1 VAITDDVRP
10 VGQGAA
16 DVVLRRELLP
26 TAREVEQGATA
37 ADAHFE
43 QRPTST
49 KRSAKTLL
57 SSYLQTFDPRT
68 VRGSKFPLFV
78 LAGMAMFQAWDDIVI
93 GVAYPYLRADFAFN
107 LAFII
112 VFTNLIGIVTDLFAP
127 LIGWVADRFPRVWLV
142 RAGAVILHGSSLIF
156 ALAGSFG
163 GFLTSR
169 GLALVG
175 VGLIDP
181 SKPPLTS
188 DYYPPAS
195 RVRVFGF
202 VGSATLVGVAIAPL
216 LAGILIESISW
227 RACVALFGGLGL
239 LVSLGSFFLREP
251 KRGYFD
257 LIEAGLTP
265 EEAEAAPRPKPLP
278 FLEAFRVGYGIK
290 TLRRVWWATVFMP
303 ATLFGQIYI
312 FIHLAEQGYDARQSG
327 VVLAAAGVAALLFVP
342 FTGSVASRLVHTNPG
357 RIMTLLGGVY
367 VVQAVT
373 LFGIAMFPSPVV
385 AVVLVVPFMA
395 TTGFV
400 VPGSQAVMSL
410 IIPPS
415 MLGQGL
421 AIMLP
426 FRLIARVAMLLVI
439 VISPYLSRFVT
450 GQSQSILLALVIPSV
465 LAAIIISGGARTMA
479 GDIRTA
485 RAMAL
490 ASAESKESRLRGR
503 NKMLICRDVE
513 VTYDGTQVL
522 FGVDFDVE
530 EGELVALLG
539 TNGAGKSTLMRA
551 ICGLQRASNGAIF
564 LDGAD
569 ITQQPAHLNA
579 RRGIVMVPGGHAI
592 FPGLT
597 VEENLR
603 TAAWMYSANE
613 TYVAERTD
621 EVLQLFPVLRDR
633 LQTSAGNMSGGEQ
646 QMLAIGQALIMKPRL
661 LMIDELSL
669 GLAPAVIDTML
680 DTLRRL
686 NAEGTTIVLIEQ
698 SLNVAMTIARRA
710 VFMEKGEVRFDGPT
724 EELMRRPELIRAV
737 FMAGA
742 VTGGSTARSR
752 ARQGESRERLLQ
764 VQDVAV
770 SFGGVSA
777 LAGATLE
784 VGPDEIV
791 GIIGPNGAGKTSLFD
806 VISGFVRPDSGA
818 VLMNGTDVTASS
830 PEVRAHLGLGRS
842 FQNAQLFPSL
852 TVRENIAVAMER
864 AIKVKHP
871 LLNALW
877 LPKARQ
883 SERLVGR
890 RVDGLIDLLRLGA
903 YADKFVNELS
913 TGTRRSVDIA
923 CIMASAPK
931 MLLLDEPSSGLAQA
945 ESEALGPVIER
956 LARDAGCSVLVIEHD
971 VGLVSSI
978 SHRLYAMELGA
989 VIASGSPSQVVSDP
1003 RVLSSYLAATEEVV
1017 ARSDLNRI
1025 LVPTYSATAEENGIV
1040 HDNGQDAPGD

>member
-1 VAITDDVRP
+1 MAVTDDVRP
-10 VGQGAA
+10 TTIDAS
-16 DVVLRRELLP
+16 DVVTRRELLP
-26 TAREVEQGATA
+26 TVREVEQGTA
-37 ADAHFE
+37 AAAPHFD
-43 QRPTST
+43 QPPTS
-49 KRSAKTLL
+49 KRSAKALF
-57 SSYLQTFDPRT
+57 SSYLQSFNPRT
-68 VRGSKFPLFV
+68 IDGPKLTLFV
-78 LAGMAMFQAWDDIVI
+78 LAAMAMVQAWDDIAI
-93 GVAYPYLRADFAFN
+93 GVVYPQLRADFAFD

-112 VFTNLIGIVTDLFAP
+112 IFTNLIGIVTDLFGPA
-127 LIGWVADRFPRVWLV
+127 IGWVADRFPRVWLV
-142 RAGAVILHGSSLIF
+142 RAGAVILHGSTVVF

-169 GLALVG
+169 SLALVG
-175 VGLIDP
+175 LGLIEP

-195 RVRVFGF
+195 RVRAFGF
-202 VGSATLVGVAIAPL
+202 IGAATLFGVAVAPL
-216 LAGILIESISW
+216 AAGILVESVSW
-227 RACVALFGGLGL
+227 RFTVGLFGGIGL
-239 LVSLGSFFLREP
+239 LVSIGSFFLREP
-251 KRGYFD
+251 QRGYHE
-257 LIEAGLTP
+257 LREAGLTP
-265 EEAEAAPRPKPLP
+265 EEAAAVPRTKPLP
-278 FLEAFRVGYGIK
+278 FLEAFRVGYGVK
-290 TLRRVWWATVFMP
+290 TLRRIWWATVCMP
-303 ATLFGQIYI
+303 ATLFGIIYI
-312 FIHLAEQGYDARQSG
+312 TFYLAEQGYDARQRG
-327 VVLAAAGVAALLFVP
+327 MVVAVAGVAAMLFVP
-342 FTGSVASRLVHTNPG
+342 VTGTVASRLVKTNPA
-357 RIMTLLGGVY
+357 RIMTLLAGVY
-367 VVQAVT
+367 VVQAIT
-373 LFGIAMFPSPVV
+373 LLGAALSPSPVV
-385 AVVLVVPFMA
+385 AVILFVPFMA

-410 IIPPS
+410 VTPPS
-415 MLGQGL
+415 MLGLGIS
-421 AIMLP
+421 IMLP
-426 FRLIARVAMLLVI
+426 FRLIARVAFIALV
-439 VISPYLSRFVT
+439 SMAPYLSGLVQ
-450 GQSQSILLALVIPSV
+450 GQSQTILLVLVIPSV
-465 LAAIIISGGARTMA
+465 LAAVIIAGGATTMA
-479 GDIRTA
+479 GDMRSA

-603 TAAWMYSANE
+603 TAAWMYSADE
-613 TYVAERTD
+613 TYVADRTE
-621 EVLQLFPVLRDR
+621 EVLQLFPVLRER

-724 EELMRRPELIRAV
+724 EELMRRPELVRAV

-742 VTGGSTARSR
+742 VTGGSSSRQR
-752 ARQGESRERLLQ
+752 AREGEPRERLLQ

-777 LAGATLE
+777 LTGTTLE

-791 GIIGPNGAGKTSLFD
+791 GIIGPNGAGKTTLFD

-818 VLMNGTDVTASS
+818 VLMSGTDVTAMS
-830 PEVRAHLGLGRS
+830 PELRAQLGLGRS
-842 FQNAQLFPSL
+842 FQNAHLFPSL
-852 TVRENIAVAMER
+852 TVRENIAVAMEQ

-931 MLLLDEPSSGLAQA
+931 MLLLDEPSSGLAQS

-956 LARDAGCSVLVIEHD
+956 VARDAGCSVLVIEHD

-978 SHRLYAMELGA
+978 SHRLYAMELGT
-989 VIASGSPSQVVSDP
+989 VISSGPPAQVVSDP

-1017 ARSDLNRI
+1017 ARTDLNRI
-1025 LVPTYSATAEENGIV
+1025 LVPTYSATAEENRIV
-1040 HDNGQDAPGD
+1040 RDNGQDASGD

>member
-1 VAITDDVRP
+1 MAITDDIRP
-10 VGQGAA
+10 VAA
-16 DVVLRRELLP
+16 AAEDLHRRELLP
-26 TAREVEQGATA
+26 TPREVERGATA
-37 ADAHFE
+37 TAPEFE
-43 QRPTST
+43 HRTRT
-49 KRSAKTLL
+49 KRSAKAVF
-57 SSYLQTFDPRT
+57 SGYLQSFDPRT
-68 VRGSKFPLFV
+68 IQGPKFTLIV
-78 LAGMAMFQAWDDIVI
+78 LAGMAMVQAWDDIVI
-93 GVAYPYLRADFAFN
+93 GVVYPQLRADFAFN

-112 VFTNLIGIVTDLFAP
+112 VFTNLIGIVTDLFGPA
-127 LIGWVADRFPRVWLV
+127 IGWLADRFPRVWLV
-142 RAGAVILHGSSLIF
+142 RVGAVILHGSTVLF
-156 ALAGSFG
+156 AVVGSFG

-169 GLALVG
+169 SLALVG
-175 VGLIDP
+175 VGLIEP

-202 VGSATLVGVAIAPL
+202 VGAATLVGVAVAPL
-216 LAGILIESISW
+216 VAGILSESLSW
-227 RACVALFGGLGL
+227 RVSVGLFGGIGL
-239 LVSLGSFFLREP
+239 LVSVGSFFLREP
-251 KRGYFD
+251 QRGYHD
-257 LIEAGLTP
+257 LREAGLTSD
-265 EEAEAAPRPKPLP
+265 EAAAAPRPKPLP
-278 FLEAFRVGYGIK
+278 FVEAFRVGYGIK
-290 TLRRVWWATVFMP
+290 TLRRIWWATVCMP
-303 ATLFGQIYI
+303 ATLFGMIYI
-312 FIHLAEQGYDARQSG
+312 TIYLAEQGYDARQRG
-327 VVLAAAGVAALLFVP
+327 MVMAVAGVAALLFVP
-342 FTGSVASRLVHTNPG
+342 LTGSIASRLVETNPA
-357 RIMTLLGGVY
+357 RIMTLLAGVY

-373 LFGIAMFPSPVV
+373 LLGAALAPSPVV
-385 AVVLVVPFMA
+385 AVVLFVPFMA
-395 TTGFV
+395 TIGFV

-410 IIPPS
+410 ITPPS
-415 MLGQGL
+415 MLGLGL
-421 AIMLP
+421 SIMLP
-426 FRLIARVAMLLVI
+426 FRLIARVAFLLLI
-439 VISPYLSRFVT
+439 LLAPYLSGIVQ
-450 GQSQSILLALVIPSV
+450 GQSQTILLALVIPSV
-465 LAAIIISGGARTMA
+465 LAAVIISGGARTMA
-479 GDIRTA
+479 GDMRSA
-485 RAMAL
+485 RALAL
-490 ASAESKESRLRGR
+490 ASAESRESRLRGR
-503 NKMLICRDVE
+503 NKMLVCRDVE
-513 VTYDGTQVL
+513 VAYDGTQVL

-551 ICGLQRASNGAIF
+551 ICGLQRASNGAVF
-564 LDGAD
+564 LDGSD
-569 ITQQPAHLNA
+569 ITQEPAHLNA

-592 FPGLT
+592 FPGLS

-603 TAAWMYSANE
+603 TAAWMYSADE
-613 TYVAERTD
+613 KYVAERTE

-633 LQTSAGNMSGGEQ
+633 LQASAGNMSGGEQ

-742 VTGGSTARSR
+742 VAGGATSR
-752 ARQGESRERLLQ
+752 LRTRALEESRERLLQ

-791 GIIGPNGAGKTSLFD
+791 GIIGPNGAGKTTLFD

-818 VLMNGTDVTASS
+818 VLMSGTDVTTLT

-842 FQNAQLFPSL
+842 FQNAHLFPSL

-978 SHRLYAMELGA
+978 SHRLYAMELGT
-989 VIASGSPSQVVSDP
+989 VIASGPPSQVVSDP

-1017 ARSDLNRI
+1017 ARTDLNRI
-1025 LVPTYSATAEENGIV
+1025 LVPTHSATTEENRIV
-1040 HDNGQDAPGD
+1040 RDNGQDAPGD